1 MSFIDNSEFE
11 NKDCKDVLER
21 IINVASNYDIYD
33 FICRLAGLN
42 LLSDNQN
49 KSVLIDTLIQYI
61 LVRPRD
67 IYTSKIKMSDKKFKT
82 LIDEL
87 NSTFL
92 SASIDPCENTFIQ
105 YVMLNGR
112 NYRVFNGIDITPAF
126 NLQTVI
132 RVLFFYKNDYSPEY
146 LEKTNR
152 LFSLL
157 LGLSEEKTIA
167 MFLLPQGTVFFKMS
181 VATFSEFTGKNNSS
195 SSISFIPNIL
205 HVIASA
211 FLLTS

>member
-105 YVMLNGR
+105 N
-112 NYRVFNGIDITPAF
+112 
-126 NLQTVI
+126 
-132 RVLFFYKNDYSPEY
+132 
-146 LEKTNR
+146 
-152 LFSLL
+152 
-157 LGLSEEKTIA
+157 
-167 MFLLPQGTVFFKMS
+167 
-181 VATFSEFTGKNNSS
+181 TGKIKFFRFQRMGCSKS
-195 SSISFIPNIL
+195 RRL
-205 HVIASA
+205 DG
-211 FLLTS
+211 TYKRR